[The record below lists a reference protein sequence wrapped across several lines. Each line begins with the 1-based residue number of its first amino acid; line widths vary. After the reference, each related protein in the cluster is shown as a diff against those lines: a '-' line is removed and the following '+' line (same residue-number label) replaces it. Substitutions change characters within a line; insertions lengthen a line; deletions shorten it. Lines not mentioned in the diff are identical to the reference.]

1 MQIPGLT
8 NEIDFGTQ
16 NAPPNWR
23 AHHEPDA
30 EDDERPLTKEDMN
43 SLIDQ
48 LGFDPDEEDRSLLLK
63 ALEESDIMTKAK
75 DASGHE
81 HAADS
86 GQFTAGGGQP
96 VSADG
101 PLHTQPDDSK
111 QSTAI
116 GKMASIGTKLL
127 DKMPGGKFVREKA
140 EQIKSTLVQR
150 YGPKTAAAII
160 VSGQAISWGAFG
172 VGAAAGVPVWIP
184 SAVAMAPVAAL
195 AEIRYQLGLNDLDVG
210 QPTLSPEQI
219 KDEGRN
225 LVNELTP
232 PPKTGGDIQHKAVDV
247 GSDSD
252 TDPELVAI
260 AKELYEA
267 MKEIHGSVDTE

>member
-1 MQIPGLT
+1 MSIFALLCTALVEIAVYAVAYPQQVLDMSVRALGRLEALVAR
-8 NEIDFGTQ
+8 NEFI
-16 NAPPNWR
+16 
-23 AHHEPDA
+23 
-30 EDDERPLTKEDMN
+30 
-43 SLIDQ
+43 
-48 LGFDPDEEDRSLLLK
+48 
-63 ALEESDIMTKAK
+63 
-75 DASGHE
+75 
-81 HAADS
+81 
-86 GQFTAGGGQP
+86 
-96 VSADG
+96 SA
-101 PLHTQPDDSK
+101 
-111 QSTAI
+111 
-116 GKMASIGTKLL
+116 
-127 DKMPGGKFVREKA
+127 GGKFVREKA